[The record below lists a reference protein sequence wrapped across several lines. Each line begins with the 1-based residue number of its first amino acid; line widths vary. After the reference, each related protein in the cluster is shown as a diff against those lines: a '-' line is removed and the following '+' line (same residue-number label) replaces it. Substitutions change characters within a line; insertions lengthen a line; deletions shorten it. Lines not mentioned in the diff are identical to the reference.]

1 MGRQSAGASFLAGY
15 AQHGAA
21 RDLTCMAPDR
31 KAAEAF
37 SETVRAAARDA
48 NRPLKSAR

>member
-37 SETVRAAARDA
+37 YETVRAAARDA